1 MQLALIS
8 TSVTKATQWD
18 AGTNRTAEWKDY
30 TVAEPR
36 GSLKNSDM
44 QFWVLGSVVLGA
56 GSGISGSGFLV
67 PIAMRAKNRTT
78 EPRTE
83 PRTSTQNPRT
93 STQNPEPRTLKQVP
107 YCGRLNI
114 PTITALPMT

>member
-8 TSVTKATQWD
+8 TSVTNATQWD
-18 AGTNRTAEWKDY
+18 AGTNRTVEWKDY

-36 GSLKNSDM
+36 GRLKIRDMRFSILGCVVLGVGSRFLDPNSWFSSAMPTKNSDSK
-44 QFWVLGSVVLGA
+44 GS
-56 GSGISGSGFLV
+56 F
-67 PIAMRAKNRTT
+67 
-78 EPRTE
+78 
-83 PRTSTQNPRT
+83 
-93 STQNPEPRTLKQVP
+93 